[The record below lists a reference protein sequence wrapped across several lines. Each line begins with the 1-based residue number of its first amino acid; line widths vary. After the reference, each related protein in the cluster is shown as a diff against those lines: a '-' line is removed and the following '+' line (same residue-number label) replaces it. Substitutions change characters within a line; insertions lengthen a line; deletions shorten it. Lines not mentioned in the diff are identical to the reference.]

1 MARKSLIK
9 VGLKLG
15 YKKDKGKNSTREGRV
30 VSMTKRQC
38 LLDRQARIP
47 VGEEWEIKLNR
58 LEWSLKGQ
66 T

>member
-1 MARKSLIK
+1 MCQARMK

-15 YKKDKGKNSTREGRV
+15 YKQDEGKKSTRKGRV
-30 VSMTKRQC
+30 VSTTKLQC
-38 LLDRQARIP
+38 LFDRQARSP
-47 VGEEWEIKLNR
+47 VGEEWEIKLHR